1 MSSHLRESGSDDEAA
16 EAEEERGEALALQ
29 TLHQH
34 AHLRRHR
41 YGKKEVPLVF
51 NVLARSTFHV
61 IKSSYVFLFQR
72 RSSS

>member
-1 MSSHLRESGSDDEAA
+1 MFPAFVFADVSLTVSSHLRESGSDDEAA

-41 YGKKEVPLVF
+41 YEEKKYRLF
-51 NVLARSTFHV
+51 LTLCWKH
-61 IKSSYVFLFQR
+61 ISSH
-72 RSSS
+72 

>member
-41 YGKKEVPLVF
+41 YGKKEVPLVI
-51 NVLARSTFHV
+51 NALA
-61 IKSSYVFLFQR
+61 
-72 RSSS
+72 